1 MARHRA
7 TPPPSAFKRKAGLS
21 LAVLAGAPLLAL
33 GPVSAATAADTT
45 SPPAVVQEQTTV
57 AATAPVT
64 VADVSAKALAE
75 TAPARTPLEDAPVKP
90 ALIDPAPVPEE
101 PVPVDP
107 APVPVDPIPVDP
119 VPTPVDPTPV
129 DPIPTPVP
137 VDPTPVPVD
146 PTPVP
151 VVPEPV
157 QPAPVQQ
164 APVQQAPVQQ
174 APVQQAP
181 VQQAPVAAAP
191 VTGVAPVNTV
201 QPQLAAGQARGT
213 AVGAVP
219 GSRAAVAQTVPVQQL
234 ANTGASGTDQ
244 AVAGLGLGLVLAG
257 SAAVALG
264 RRSHGRKAARA

>member
-64 VADVSAKALAE
+64 AADVAAKALAE
-75 TAPARTPLEDAPVKP
+75 TDPARTPLEDAPVKP
-90 ALIDPAPVPEE
+90 ALIDPAPVPVD

-119 VPTPVDPTPV
+119 IPTPVDPIPV

-137 VDPTPVPVD
+137 VDPVPVD

-157 QPAPVQQ
+157 QPAPVQ
-164 APVQQAPVQQ
+164 P
-174 APVQQAP
+174 AP

-191 VTGVAPVNTV
+191 VTGVAPANTV
-201 QPQLAAGQARGT
+201 QPQLAAGQSRGT
-213 AVGAVP
+213 AAGAVP
-219 GSRAAVAQTVPVQQL
+219 GSRAIVVQAVPVQQL